1 MILIT
6 GATGN
11 VGRAAVELLLARGHK
26 VLAVSRDPAAAAL
39 PADAEVVAGDPSRPR
54 ALAPAL
60 AGVRAILLSPR
71 AVGEGTAELL
81 ALAAERGV
89 TQVVVLSALTV
100 EHGGGDRRF
109 ADGFR
114 AVEDAARASGLAWTF
129 LRCADFAANAL
140 AWAPQVRST
149 GQVRGAY
156 GAAATSTVHER
167 DVAEVGV
174 RALLE
179 PGHGGCCYELTGPQS
194 LTQRAKVR
202 LIGDAIGVDVDW
214 VETEPE
220 QLRRAML
227 AQGVPPDV
235 PDRLLGY
242 LADHVTRPGPSSTAV
257 AQLLGRPARTFA
269 GWAAEHAAAFR
280 H

>member
-39 PADAEVVAGDPSRPR
+39 PADAEVIAGDPSRPGT
-54 ALAPAL
+54 LAPAL

-71 AVGEGTAELL
+71 AVGEGAAELL

-149 GQVRGAY
+149 RQVRGAY
-156 GAAATSTVHER
+156 GSAATSTVHER

-179 PGHGGCCYELTGPQS
+179 PGHGGCCYELTGPES

-227 AQGVPPDV
+227 GQGVPPDV

>member
-54 ALAPAL
+54 TLAPAL

-167 DVAEVGV
+167 DVVEVGV
-174 RALLE
+174 RVLLE
-179 PGHGGCCYELTGPQS
+179 PGHGGCCYELTGRES
-194 LTQRAKVR
+194 V
-202 LIGDAIGVDVDW
+202 GVDVDW